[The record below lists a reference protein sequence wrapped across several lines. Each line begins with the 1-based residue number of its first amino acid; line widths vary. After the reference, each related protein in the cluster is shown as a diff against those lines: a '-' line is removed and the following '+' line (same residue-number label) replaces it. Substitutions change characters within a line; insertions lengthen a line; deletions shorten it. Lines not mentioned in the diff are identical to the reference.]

1 MSLTVSHESVWR
13 VSSDGADIQRWLPK
27 SSSDTFGLYTLS
39 VTSLRLPV
47 TSRSDRQPKQAAT
60 NSYKLRLP
68 SYVEPLHA
76 MVSPTGTFIVSHR
89 KTKLIQWQVS
99 EVNTEVQV
107 PHQFSGSSL
116 GWPAHTAVD
125 SQGNIIVADSD
136 NCRILLLDAKLALCR
151 VIGGAACWC
160 TH

>member
-1 MSLTVSHESVWR
+1 
-13 VSSDGADIQRWLPK
+13 
-27 SSSDTFGLYTLS
+27 
-39 VTSLRLPV
+39 
-47 TSRSDRQPKQAAT
+47 
-60 NSYKLRLP
+60 
-68 SYVEPLHA
+68 VEPLHA
-76 MVSPTGTFIVSHR
+76 IVSPTGTFIVSHR
-89 KTKLIQWQVS
+89 KTQLIRWQVS

-125 SQGNIIVADSD
+125 SQGNITVADSD

>member
-1 MSLTVSHESVWR
+1 MKVSGECHQTALTYSAGCQSHR
-13 VSSDGADIQRWLPK
+13 
-27 SSSDTFGLYTLS
+27 LYTLS
-39 VTSLRLPV
+39 VTSSRLPV

-60 NSYKLRLP
+60 NSYKLCLP

-76 MVSPTGTFIVSHR
+76 IMSPTGTFIVSHR
-89 KTKLIQWQVS
+89 KTQLIQWQVS